1 MFSNPLSIVSLITL
15 EMLFQLITMITV
27 LQATVSSCVSHLLF
41 LGWNDQNRCCC
52 IQTLSGNPDV
62 VLEVRTVPSINVYS
76 LRSDFVVIGSI
87 LLDPVFPK

>member
-1 MFSNPLSIVSLITL
+1 MTKTDAAV
-15 EMLFQLITMITV
+15 
-27 LQATVSSCVSHLLF
+27 
-41 LGWNDQNRCCC
+41 
-52 IQTLSGNPDV
+52 QTLSGNPDV